1 MLEPTLG
8 YVRVEGLDHRMHIQD
23 VRKIL
28 GFCPQYGKKKR
39 SNRERETIFIFVLD
53 ILYNE
58 LSVEEHLE
66 LIGKVLIK
74 REHIQLVRSRTKRK
88 LCEEYVNV
96 YYLLL

>member
-1 MLEPTLG
+1 MLEPTSG
-8 YVRVEGLDHRMHIQD
+8 YVTVEGLDHRMHIQD

-39 SNRERETIFIFVLD
+39 SNQERETIFIFVLD

-66 LIGKVLIK
+66 LMGKVNMTEKEALNSF
-74 REHIQLVRSRTKRK
+74 LPRSQT
-88 LCEEYVNV
+88 V
-96 YYLLL
+96 